1 MIKKLDIEKTRIA
14 LQNFEFAEL
23 FREELGWSSPKSTQ
37 AKTEIVKEINFSRKQ
52 IAELSGA
59 VVYEITLANGEL
71 PYSAQ
76 RKEISKYIRELNYEN
91 VCIFVDKDR
100 SQSIWH
106 WEKKQDKKMMPR
118 DHFYMRGQ
126 PGDLFIGKLS
136 SLVFDLS
143 DFDKEGNVPIA
154 EVAGRMKAALD
165 VEVVTKKFYK
175 SYQEEFNGF
184 LEFIEGITDENDR
197 KWYASVILNRL
208 MFIYFLQRKFFLD
221 EGNADYLS
229 SKLEYSKKQLG
240 KNKYYDVFLKKLFFE
255 GFAKEE
261 KHRSAETNKLI
272 GKIKYLNGG
281 LFLQHKI
288 EKKYN
293 GKIKISDVAFENL
306 LKLFKDYSWNLNDTP
321 GGQDNELNPDVLGY
335 IFEKYINQKSF
346 GAYYTRTEITE
357 YLCEQTV
364 YKLILDA
371 INGPDTT
378 EHDDVIEKVRSAS
391 AYLSKA
397 TPLSAKNKT
406 EGKRKHYEHI
416 EDLLIGLD
424 AEICRKLV
432 VGENAVLPNLSLLDP
447 ACGSGAFL
455 VAAMK
460 TLINVYAAILGKIKF
475 LGDKKLKA
483 WLDDIEANH
492 PSVNYY
498 IKKQIITNNLYG
510 VDIME
515 EASEIAKL
523 RLFLALVASA
533 QKVDDLEPLPNIDFN
548 IVCGNSLIGLMRVN
562 VNMFNKHIAPKAT
575 GKVTQGA
582 NLFRPA
588 TIQGNIFSEGRSKS
602 YQQIINDKEAA
613 IAAYK
618 NAHEL
623 GVNELQALRD
633 SIQEQE
639 KQAYTILNELL
650 KEEFLTLGIKFDQHT
665 WDEKTKSIGKS
676 IKKPISVKDVESLA
690 PFHWGYEFS
699 EIFRKKDG
707 FDAII
712 TNPPWEIFK
721 PQDKE
726 FFSPFSQTVKKNI
739 QSIKA
744 FEKEKKELLRQPEL
758 IQLYL
763 KYLSNYPHQSEYYR
777 NATQYKNQISIVNG
791 KKAGSDINL
800 YKLFVEQCHNLL
812 KKEGYCGIVIPSG
825 IYTDLG
831 TKKLR
836 ELLLDQS
843 QVINLISMSNER
855 NIFEGVMHNFKFC
868 LLTYKK
874 DKPRDYI
881 NSSFRI
887 YVHEAVHPADLESF
901 LSSEEAKLKIPI
913 KVIKEFAPDSL
924 SITEFKEQLDLDI
937 AQKFIEFPPLGRK
950 LENVWNLKLSSEFH
964 MTNDSALFQTKLL
977 KGSMP
982 LFEGK
987 MIHQFSNKFSE
998 PQYWV
1003 NETNARSSM
1012 LGKGE
1017 KDVAQILE
1025 YQKYRIVTRAIGGS
1039 ANERGFIATI
1049 LPPRVFCGNSL
1060 LVSTDKDDHR
1070 ILNSDKLLV
1079 VAFLNSY
1086 LVDYCIRQMVATNIN
1101 MFYVYQLHIPRL
1113 VSKDKWYRPII
1124 EKAAR
1129 LICITEEFSDLWVET
1144 IGSKWSFDVAAQNEK
1159 ERNILRAELDA
1170 IIAHLYGLT
1179 EKEYAYILSTFP
1191 VVDIEKKDL
1200 TIQYYKDL
1208 AHEFQKPVLPNSTL
1222 PHLVRKGE
1230 NKNLEFKSTLLW
1242 DIKESARK
1250 YHIEHSVLKTIAAF
1264 LNSTGGTLLIGVTD
1278 DGQIHGLEDDF
1289 KVLGSK
1295 GDPRD
1300 NFNKA
1305 FDNLISN
1312 NFGRDIHR
1320 LIQLSLE
1327 SIEGKLIAK
1336 VEVKEKAPEEVFL
1349 ANKDK
1354 NSIEE
1359 FYVRLNASS
1368 VALTG
1373 KEQSKYIKGHWK

>member
-1 MIKKLDIEKTRIA
+1 MAKKLDIEKTRIA
-14 LQNFEFAEL
+14 LQNFEFGEL

-37 AKTEIVKEINFSRKQ
+37 AKTESVKEITFSRKPV
-52 IAELSGA
+52 AELSGA
-59 VVYEITLANGEL
+59 VVFEITLSDGAL
-71 PYSAQ
+71 PDSNQ
-76 RKEISKYIRELNYEN
+76 RKDISKYIRDLHYEN

-136 SLVFDLS
+136 SLVVDLS
-143 DFDKEGNVPIA
+143 DFDKEGNIPIA
-154 EVAGRMKAALD
+154 EVASRMKAALD

-175 SYQEEFNGF
+175 SYQDEFNGF
-184 LEFIEGITDENDR
+184 LEFIEGITDENDK

-221 EGNADYLS
+221 DGNADYLA
-229 SKLEYSKKQLG
+229 SKLEYSKKHLG
-240 KNKYYDVFLKKLFFE
+240 KNKYYEVFLKKLFFE

-261 KHRSAETNKLI
+261 KHRTAETNKLI

-288 EKKYN
+288 EKKYH

-335 IFEKYINQKSF
+335 IFEKYINQKAF

-371 INGPDTT
+371 INGPDTSAFDET
-378 EHDDVIEKVRSAS
+378 IEKVKGSS
-391 AYLSKA
+391 SLLSKP
-397 TPLSAKNKT
+397 TLLSSRNKT
-406 EGKRKHYEHI
+406 EGKRKHYERI
-416 EDLLIGLD
+416 EDLLIDLD
-424 AEICRKLV
+424 ADTCRKLV
-432 VGENAVLPNLSLLDP
+432 VNENAVLPNLSLLDP

-483 WLDDIEANH
+483 WLDEIEANH

-548 IVCGNSLIGLMRVN
+548 IMCGNSLIGLMRVDEKVYN
-562 VNMFNKHIAPKAT
+562 QHQKGDMFK
-575 GKVTQGA
+575 
-582 NLFRPA
+582 
-588 TIQGNIFSEGRSKS
+588 KS
-602 YQQIINDKEAA
+602 YNQLIQEREAA
-613 IAAYK
+613 IRAFKSFEGDREVLQSKKEAIDRLEGEA
-618 NAHEL
+618 NDTLNVIL
-623 GVNELQALRD
+623 G
-633 SIQEQE
+633 QEFH
-639 KQAYTILNELL
+639 N
-650 KEEFLTLGIKFDQHT
+650 LGIKYEQQS
-665 WDEKTKSIGKS
+665 WDEKKKKIGKPLKRS
-676 IKKPISVKDVESLA
+676 ITKKDIEALT

-721 PQDKE
+721 PQAKE
-726 FFSPFSQTVKKNI
+726 FFGAYSNLVTKKKM
-739 QSIKA
+739 SIKD
-744 FEKEKKELLRQPEL
+744 FEKEQGKLLIESDIREAWL
-758 IQLYL
+758 EYE
-763 KYLSNYPHQSEYYR
+763 SSFPHISQYYR
-777 NATQYKNQISIVNG
+777 SASLYKNQISIVGG
-791 KKAGSDINL
+791 KKAGTDINL
-800 YKLFVEQCHNLL
+800 YKLFTEQCFNLL
-812 KKEGYCGIVIPSG
+812 RKDGYCGIVIPSG

-831 TKKLR
+831 AKQLR
-836 ELLLDQS
+836 QMLFEEARITGLFCFE
-843 QVINLISMSNER
+843 NRKE
-855 NIFEGVMHNFKFC
+855 IFEGVHRSFKFVVLSFEKGGC
-868 LLTYKK
+868 TISFPAAFMRHEVSELDSFPQSGAMVINIDFIKK
-874 DKPRDYI
+874 QSP
-881 NSSFRI
+881 
-887 YVHEAVHPADLESF
+887 E
-901 LSSEEAKLKIPI
+901 
-913 KVIKEFAPDSL
+913 SL
-924 SITEFKEQLDLDI
+924 SVPEVKNDTEYQI
-937 AQKFIEFPPLGRK
+937 A
-950 LENVWNLKLSSEFH
+950 LKLSELLPIGEKVSDCWNIKLTNEFH
-964 MTNDSALFQTKLL
+964 MTNDSHLFQNKPSNSRL
-977 KGSMP
+977 P

-987 MIHQFSNKFSE
+987 MINQFDSHYAE
-998 PQYWV
+998 PKYWIEEKV
-1003 NETNARSSM
+1003 GRKAL
-1012 LGKGE
+1012 LGKV
-1017 KDVAQILE
+1017 KDEGQLLDYQTYRVAFREIAAS
-1025 YQKYRIVTRAIGGS
+1025 T
-1039 ANERGFIATI
+1039 NERGLIATV
-1049 LPPRVFCGNSL
+1049 LPKNIFANHKLMISHHDSINL
-1060 LVSTDKDDHR
+1060 TNK
-1070 ILNSDKLLV
+1070 NKLLV
-1079 VAFLNSY
+1079 VGILNSFVFDY
-1086 LVDYCIRQMVATNIN
+1086 QIRMRMSTSISMHVFYQSYAPRINSTSEVGAQICKRALELVCVSNEFSELWSEVMNTKW
-1101 MFYVYQLHIPRL
+1101 
-1113 VSKDKWYRPII
+1113 SKDK
-1124 EKAAR
+1124 
-1129 LICITEEFSDLWVET
+1129 
-1144 IGSKWSFDVAAQNEK
+1144 VAIKEDERAQ
-1159 ERNILRAELDA
+1159 LRAELDGYV
-1170 IIAHLYGLT
+1170 AHIYGLN
-1179 EKEYAYILSTFP
+1179 EDEFQYVLSTFP
-1191 VVDIEKKDL
+1191 IVDEKVKQDAL
-1200 TIQYYKDL
+1200 QAYRDL
-1208 AHEFQKPVLPNSTL
+1208 APRFRIASPPFPSAPGVVHSKPSPELILKVLIQ
-1222 PHLVRKGE
+1222 KGE
-1230 NKNLEFKSTLLW
+1230 HKQLEFKSTMLW
-1242 DIKESARK
+1242 DVREQTKK
-1250 YHIEHSVLKTIAAF
+1250 YHVEHSVLKTIAAF
-1264 LNSTGGTLLIGVTD
+1264 LNSEGGTLLIGVTD

-1320 LIQLSLE
+1320 LVSLTLE
-1327 SIEGKLIAK
+1327 PIDGKLVAK
-1336 VEVKEKAPEEVFL
+1336 VVVKEKAPEEVFL

-1373 KEQSKYIKGHWK
+1373 REQSKYIKGHWK